1 MSLTDQLE
9 AEGRWLFRW
18 RSYLPLVFLPL
29 IVVALITDRWP
40 FGSLA
45 FHEVWEMGCLA
56 VSFTGLA
63 VRVMVVGYAPLNT
76 SGRNTKRQ
84 LADSLNTTGIYSVVR
99 HPLYLGN
106 FLIGLGVVLVPFVW
120 WLPTIY
126 VTTFWLYY
134 ERIMMAEEAFL
145 AEQFC
150 EEYRRWAASTPTFV
164 PALRRWRRNKQS
176 FSFRTVLRAEHSA
189 LLVIG
194 ALHAGIETLEHI
206 FIEHRVPFELFWELL
221 LGSSIV
227 LYVALRTLKIRSGIL
242 DVPGRSPVR

>member
-1 MSLTDQLE
+1 MSLTDQME

-18 RSYLPLVFLPL
+18 RSYLPLAFLPL
-29 IVVALITDRWP
+29 IVLALVTDGWP
-40 FGSLA
+40 FGSQA
-45 FHEVWEMGCLA
+45 FHEVWAMACLA
-56 VSFTGLA
+56 VSFLGLA
-63 VRVMVVGYAPLNT
+63 VRVMVVGCAPVNT
-76 SGRNTKRQ
+76 SGRNTKGQ
-84 LADSLNTTGIYSVVR
+84 LADSLKTTGIYSVVR

-126 VTTFWLYY
+126 ITTFWLYY
-134 ERIMMAEEAFL
+134 ERIMIAEEAFL
-145 AEQFC
+145 AEKFG

-164 PALRRWRRNKQS
+164 PALRQWRPNDHS

-194 ALHAGIETLEHI
+194 ALYAGVETLAHI

-227 LYVALRTLKIRSGIL
+227 LYIALRTLKIRSSLL
-242 DVPGRSPVR
+242 DVPGRSPAR